1 MPTVSEA
8 KVIESIAEVF
18 ENKGLKTPLLDA
30 ETRLDASLGLDS
42 LDFAELVVRL
52 EASFGT
58 DPFSQG
64 APTRV
69 GTIGQLAKLYERAAV
84 SAEVVCAG
92 AASSEAAG

>member
-18 ENKGLKTPLLDA
+18 EGKGLEPPPLGA
-30 ETRLDASLGLDS
+30 ETRLDNSLGLDS

-52 EASFGT
+52 EAQFGI

-69 GTIGQLAKLYERAAV
+69 TTIGQLAKLYEEVR
-84 SAEVVCAG
+84 STAEASCAG
-92 AASSEAAG
+92 AASSEQAG

>member
-1 MPTVSEA
+1 MPTPSEA

-18 ENKGLKTPLLDA
+18 ENKGVKPPPLGA

-52 EASFGT
+52 EAQFGA

-64 APTRV
+64 APTPVR
-69 GTIGQLAKLYERAAV
+69 TIGQLAKLYE
-84 SAEVVCAG
+84 
-92 AASSEAAG
+92 EALYEQVQ